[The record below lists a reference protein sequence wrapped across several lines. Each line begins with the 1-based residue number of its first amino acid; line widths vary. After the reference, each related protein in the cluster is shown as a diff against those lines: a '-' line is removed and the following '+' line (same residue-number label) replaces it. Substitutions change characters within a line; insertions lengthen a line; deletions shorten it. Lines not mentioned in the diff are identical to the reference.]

1 MKSISKRT
9 AFALIMA
16 SVLLFGTLI
25 FAVRYFLYSD
35 QWVVFRNSPHIYN
48 NSGTLDLG
56 TVTDRDGKLL
66 MDSGGGIRYS
76 DDALTRK
83 SVLHLLG
90 DREGMIYQQIL
101 PHYSDEL
108 VGYDKLNGT
117 YHSVNGEGKCV
128 LTVSAEVQAIA
139 YQALNGRKGT
149 VGVYN
154 YRTGEILCAVT
165 SPSYDPDNVPS
176 KVDDS
181 SGIYINRFINATY
194 TPGSI
199 FKLVTTAAAIETKP
213 ELLEKTYTCSGSVTV
228 NGEVI
233 TCPKAHGEQS
243 YREAL
248 AHSCNCAFAE
258 IATGVGKSVLTE
270 YAKKAGVTDS
280 LEFDGFYTKTGNF
293 DLSRADDNSVAWA
306 GIGQYTDL
314 VNPCAYMSFIGVIGG
329 GGQAAKPYIVDKVL
343 CGDKLLHSGKT
354 VKTGQVLSQTTAGR
368 LAELMEYNTQTVYS
382 SYARFPYGVTVCAK
396 SGTAEVGV
404 GSGNTATFAGFIKDS
419 RYPFAFIVVVEEGGA
434 GSATCAPIA
443 ATVLQACINAADK

>member
-9 AFALIMA
+9 AFALVMA
-16 SVLLFGTLI
+16 AILLFGTLT

-35 QWVVFRNSPHIYN
+35 QWVVFRNSPHVYN

-66 MDSGGGIRYS
+66 LDSSGSIRYS

-117 YHSVNGEGKCV
+117 YHSVKGEGKCV
-128 LTVSAEVQAIA
+128 LTVSAQVQAIA
-139 YQALNGRKGT
+139 YQALNGRKGA

-154 YRTGEILCAVT
+154 YKTGEILCAVT
-165 SPSYDPDNVPS
+165 SPSYDPDNVPTQI
-176 KVDDS
+176 DED

-199 FKLVTTAAAIETKP
+199 FKLVTTAAAIETNP
-213 ELLEKTYTCSGSVTV
+213 SMLEQTYTCTGSVTV

-233 TCPKAHGEQS
+233 TCPKAHGEQT

-248 AHSCNCAFAE
+248 AHSCNCAFAK
-258 IATGVGKSVLTE
+258 IATGLGKDTLTK
-270 YAKKAGVTDS
+270 YAEKAGVTGS
-280 LEFDGFYTKTGNF
+280 LAFDGFYTKTGNF
-293 DLSRADDNSVAWA
+293 DLSRADENSVAWA

-314 VNPCAYMSFIGVIGG
+314 VNPCAYMTFMGVIGG
-329 GGQAAKPYIVDKVL
+329 GGQAAKPYIVEKVL
-343 CGDKLLHSGKT
+343 CGDKQLHGGKT
-354 VKTGQVLSQTTAGR
+354 ELTGQVLQRTTAKT
-368 LAELMEYNTQTVYS
+368 LAELMQYNVQTVYS
-382 SYARFPYGVTVCAK
+382 SYARFPGGVTVCAK
-396 SGTAEVGV
+396 SGTAEIGV
-404 GSGNTATFAGFIKDS
+404 GSGNTATFAGFVQDES
-419 RYPFAFIVVVEEGGA
+419 YPFAFVVVVEEGGA

-443 ATVLQACINAADK
+443 AAVLQACINAAS